1 MPFHPFQALPL
12 TMSCRVASWTT
23 ISLAEPPPPAC
34 IRTYGPAAFLCPVY
48 RTLSNDADPTRDEE
62 EFREIGVFR
71 GHVGITICGATPFK
85 FLNCSLG
92 NSGDTRF

>member
-48 RTLSNDADPTRDEE
+48 RTLSNDADPTMMTKRS
-62 EFREIGVFR
+62 FAKLVSS
-71 GHVGITICGATPFK
+71 VGTWALLFVEQPR
-85 FLNCSLG
+85 LN
-92 NSGDTRF
+92 F